1 MSMKSLSRDNIKRLA
16 SLILTLC
23 LLMSF
28 CGCNSKSCSQPN
40 LNLDT
45 SGRENKY
52 TFASAES
59 EELELSKDGLNDI
72 LSVVEGQKTEY
83 EYSDLYALDEVKKRL
98 DFDVSVDNHKHN
110 ALNEVG
116 VLDADHL
123 ALLVAENN
131 NAFLAE
137 ENFGYEN
144 VDAEYIKQICTLIV
158 DIVNEMQSR
167 YPEIDWDRVYCN
179 LSNMK
184 ILYNVGMLSYAEVSK
199 DMVLSIS
206 KNNTEIVLNMK
217 GENGLRNVLVHET
230 MHIIQLGCECEDIE
244 HCDRRAGISV
254 YWDDFTLNTTD
265 WTWFV
270 EGSAERNMCNLTG
283 EDATTYQYKMDYI
296 CSFTMSVLLK
306 ESIEADTM
314 ETLCF
319 YSDPDMLF
327 DAFSCETQEQK
338 DEILNMMITME
349 VLQMQPEAFFLEL
362 IEETGVDPR
371 ETEDSL
377 NQFCYT
383 LKPSVCVTLSK
394 EFYENLSHH
403 IYENGISVN
412 DLCFLITLF
421 EGHINQHLDYDD
433 ASKAEINKVFVDS
446 YIPMREALFELLKS
460 ENEGINLEEMYS
472 QYIIF
477 DKETDTLNADLNFL
491 PGDKKDFLA
500 ERAQWQNDL
509 FGLGEKLIVE

>member
-1 MSMKSLSRDNIKRLA
+1 MLIKKTYILRVVSVLLS
-16 SLILTLC
+16 LC
-23 LLMSF
+23 LLLSF
-28 CGCNSKSCSQPN
+28 CGCNSKNYSRPN

-52 TFASAES
+52 TFASTPS
-59 EELELSKDGLNDI
+59 EELKLSKDGFDSVLA
-72 LSVVEGQKTEY
+72 VVEEQKADY

-110 ALNEVG
+110 ALNESG
-116 VLDADHL
+116 VLEADHL
-123 ALLVAENN
+123 ASLVAENN

-144 VDAEYIKQICTLIV
+144 VDAEYIKQICTLI
-158 DIVNEMQSR
+158 IEEVNEMQSR
-167 YPEIDWDRVYCN
+167 YPDVDWDRVYCN
-179 LSNMK
+179 LGNMK

-254 YWDDFTLNTTD
+254 YWDDFTLNSTD
-265 WTWFV
+265 WAWFV

-283 EDATTYQYKMDYI
+283 EEAISYQYKMDYI
-296 CSFTMSVLLK
+296 CSFTMSLILK
-306 ESIEADTM
+306 DEVEADTM

-319 YSDPDMLF
+319 YSDPELLF
-327 DAFSCETQEQK
+327 DAFGCETQGQK

-377 NQFCYT
+377 NRFCYT
-383 LKPSVCVTLSK
+383 LKPSVCVTLSQ

-433 ASKAEINKVFVDS
+433 ESKAEINKVFVDS
-446 YIPMREALFELLKS
+446 YVPMREALFESLKS
-460 ENEGINLEEMYS
+460 ENEGINLNEMYS
-472 QYIIF
+472 QYIIL
-477 DKETDTLNADLNFL
+477 DKETDTLNAELNFL
-491 PGDKKDFLA
+491 PDDKKDFLA
-500 ERAQWQNDL
+500 ERAQWQNEL
-509 FGLGEKLIVE
+509 FGLGVKLIVE